1 MNNHPES
8 EKSLRFWFS
17 ELEPRQHFVKD
28 TKLDGEIKTRFQEI
42 LNQARNCEL
51 FQWRNTS
58 RGRLAE
64 IIVLDQFSRNI
75 HRETPASFS
84 ADPQAL
90 TLSQEALNL
99 SDHHHLETQ
108 QKAFLY
114 MPFMHSESLLIQDE
128 SVHLFEDLGIED
140 YVNYAIKHRE
150 VIRRFGR
157 FPHRNH
163 ILGRTSTAEEMEFL
177 KQPGSSF

>member
-1 MNNHPES
+1 M
-8 EKSLRFWFS
+8 
-17 ELEPRQHFVKD
+17 KD
-28 TKLDGEIKTRFQEI
+28 TKLDGEIKTRFQEF

-51 FQWRNTS
+51 FKWRNTS

-64 IIVLDQFSRNI
+64 IIVLDQFPRNI

-90 TLSQEALNL
+90 TLSQEALNV

-128 SVHLFEDLGIED
+128 SGHLFEHLGIED
-140 YVNYAIKHRE
+140 YVKICWASLVWLNQQITPTLQ
-150 VIRRFGR
+150 RRKTGYS
-157 FPHRNH
+157 
-163 ILGRTSTAEEMEFL
+163 IAL
-177 KQPGSSF
+177 KTT